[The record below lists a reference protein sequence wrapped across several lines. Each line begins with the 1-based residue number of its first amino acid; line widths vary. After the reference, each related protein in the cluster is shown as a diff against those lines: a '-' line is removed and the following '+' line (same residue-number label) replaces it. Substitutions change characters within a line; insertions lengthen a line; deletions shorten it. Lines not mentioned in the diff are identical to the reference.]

1 MSLELVFLAA
11 AVVVAVF
18 GYVLFVRI
26 RMREKGKSIITTIR
40 TTTTVLCF
48 GHTR

>member
-48 GHTR
+48 EHTR